1 MSARQFPALD
11 AGALAPTRDAVH
23 AYAQVLGNW
32 AEGRRR
38 RRKHWWHISLRPSI
52 RGLTT
57 DVIRNAPDFELE
69 LDLVNSRLDVHCE
82 LSTSSLK
89 LCGQSPRELAGFV
102 ERALEMAG
110 VAGCDV
116 PADSEISDE
125 PYPDYSAEMAG
136 KLHQAFAAVAAALE
150 ELRAGIREETSPIQ
164 VWPHHFDLSMIWLP
178 GTRVMGV
185 DHADEEAAD
194 KQMNFGF
201 VPGDTAIPEPY
212 FYVTAYPH
220 PDDLLDVELPPG
232 TLWQT
237 EGFTGAVLKYR
248 DLVAMD
254 DPADY
259 LCTLWD
265 RLIEA
270 GRRHLCN
277 TETAQ

>member
-1 MSARQFPALD
+1 MERFPVLD
-11 AGALAPTRDAVH
+11 PAVLAPTRDALH
-23 AYAQVLGNW
+23 AWAQVLGNW

-57 DVIRNAPDFELE
+57 DVIRNSPDFELE

-82 LSTSSLK
+82 LTTSSLK
-89 LCGQSPRELAGFV
+89 LTGQSPREVAGFI
-102 ERALEMAG
+102 ESALEMAG

-116 PADSEISDE
+116 PADSELRGDRF
-125 PYPDYSAEMAG
+125 PDYSPEAAG
-136 KLHQAFAAVAAALE
+136 RLHHAFASVAAALE

-178 GTRVMGV
+178 GARVMGV
-185 DHADEEAAD
+185 DSADEESAD

-201 VPGDTAIPEPY
+201 VLGDAGISEPY
-212 FYVTAYPH
+212 FYVTAYPQ
-220 PDDLLDVELPPG
+220 PDDLLDVELPDG
-232 TLWQT
+232 TAWHT
-237 EGFTGAVLKYR
+237 EGFTGAVLRYGE
-248 DLVAMD
+248 LVAMD
-254 DPADY
+254 DPAAY

-270 GRRHLCN
+270 GRTHLCDS
-277 TETAQ
+277 EESR